1 MRITTKTFNFNN
13 HTLDITL
20 IYYTNN
26 TAELA
31 WCIDDSYERTELSSE
46 EKNYI
51 RNTMYKLVTYLS
63 ARINL
68 FVEVYTADS
77 LGDMRIHI
85 HSKWGFTQLGDGD
98 YMILGNELETAAAIT
113 NKLSIQV

>member
-31 WCIDDSYERTELSSE
+31 WCIDDS
-46 EKNYI
+46 
-51 RNTMYKLVTYLS
+51 
-63 ARINL
+63 AR
-68 FVEVYTADS
+68 
-77 LGDMRIHI
+77 R
-85 HSKWGFTQLGDGD
+85 W
-98 YMILGNELETAAAIT
+98 
-113 NKLSIQV
+113 